1 MASASSP
8 ATAGGQAAPLG
19 VAASATDAL
28 LDKLPEDPLKQK
40 IAKLKEEQETL
51 RKARKEV
58 RKQMKNTKRQQ
69 TRLRH
74 RARLM
79 TDEDLVAVLLMRKSR
94 KAAAEGGKRGASQ
107 NTGEKRGAAGREDCV
122 SEEEAERR
130 MEETGDQVAPLAD
143 GDASDRE
150 T

>member
-1 MASASSP
+1 MAAASSAAASA
-8 ATAGGQAAPLG
+8 GEAPPPG
-19 VAASATDAL
+19 VAASATDTL
-28 LDKLPEDPLKQK
+28 LDKLPEDPLRQK

-79 TDEDLVAVLLMRKSR
+79 SDEDLVAVLLMRKSR
-94 KAAAEGGKRGASQ
+94 KAAAESGKRGASQ
-107 NTGEKRGAAGREDCV
+107 NAGEKRGAAGREDHA
-122 SEEEAERR
+122 SEGETERGTEES
-130 MEETGDQVAPLAD
+130 GDKVAPLAD
-143 GDASDRE
+143 GNASDRE
-150 T
+150 A